1 MREKNR
7 AAQAKGT
14 DRSALSRL
22 QTVVGSVKTWRW
34 VPGLFDIRGIP
45 PAYHTGIR
53 AFGFDSLL
61 TSFSDSLYLSYI
73 SLYILALGGS
83 RGQVGGFTSLASLM
97 GMLSPI
103 LGAALTR
110 RWGQRKRIVVVFSA
124 LFRLMLLLA
133 ALVPFFLEGPSAIV
147 AIIAIFALRA
157 GFLNVLIPAWLS
169 LTGDIV
175 PMERRGRYLA
185 SRSVIMAI
193 ISILMVPLAGQ
204 LIERHGAPSGYQI
217 ALGIAFVLGIGAS
230 YAYSHIPEERRKG
243 PSSGGI
249 GSQLRS
255 FRRALTAN
263 RTFVWFVLIRLLWQ
277 LALQI
282 SAPYFSVYQVEV
294 LKSPVATIGIL
305 TTIRAITRMIGLR
318 VWGNVLDKRG
328 APWVMTVAALSI
340 PVLPFLWLFA
350 TQPWHIVFVM
360 VPAGFLWGGFEIGS
374 FALLLEFLDGEE
386 STQAAAGYTSLLA
399 AASVIGPLIGGRVID
414 GAGYLWDFSL
424 SGTLRLVAA
433 LLFLWLLKPFS
444 SRASADSPGG
454 G

>member
-1 MREKNR
+1 MQEENR
-7 AAQAKGT
+7 NTQVKDT
-14 DRSALSRL
+14 DRSALSQL
-22 QTVVGSVKTWRW
+22 QSGVGSIKTWRW
-34 VPGLFDIRGIP
+34 VPGLFDLRGIP
-45 PAYHTGIR
+45 PAYHIGIR

-83 RGQVGGFTSLASLM
+83 RGQVGGFTSIASLM

-110 RWGQRKRIVVVFSA
+110 RWGRRKPIVVVFSA

-133 ALVPFFLEGPSAIV
+133 ALVPFFLEGPAAII

-175 PMERRGRYLA
+175 PTERRGRYLA
-185 SRSVIMAI
+185 SRSVLMAI
-193 ISILMVPLAGQ
+193 ISILIVPLAGQ
-204 LIERHGAPSGYQI
+204 LIEWRGAPSGYQI
-217 ALGIAFVLGIGAS
+217 ALGIAFVIGIGAT
-230 YAYSHIPEERRKG
+230 YAYSHIPEEHRKAA
-243 PSSGGI
+243 PSGGI

-255 FRRALTAN
+255 FWHALTAN
-263 RTFVWFVLIRLLWQ
+263 RIFLWFVLIRLLWQ

-282 SAPYFSVYQVEV
+282 GGPYFSVYQVEV
-294 LKSPVATIGIL
+294 LNSPIGTIGLL

-318 VWGNVLDKRG
+318 IWGTTLDKRG
-328 APWVMTVAALSI
+328 ARWVMTVAALSI
-340 PVLPFLWLFA
+340 PILPFLWLFA

-360 VPAGFLWGGFEIGS
+360 VPAGFLWAGFEIGS
-374 FALLLEFLDGEE
+374 FALLLELLDGED

-399 AASVIGPLIGGRVID
+399 AASVIGPLIGGWVID
-414 GAGYLWDFSL
+414 GIGYLWDFSL
-424 SGTLRLVAA
+424 SGMLRLVAA
-433 LLFLWLLKPFS
+433 LLFLWLLKPFGS
-444 SRASADSPGG
+444 RPERASEGG
-454 G
+454 